1 MSEAVKNVEKNSVVF
16 LFEGI
21 LFCFFFLES
30 YDVEKKHIMLLP
42 IGYNI

>member
-21 LFCFFFLES
+21 LFCLFFFLNL
-30 YDVEKKHIMLLP
+30 MM
-42 IGYNI
+42 